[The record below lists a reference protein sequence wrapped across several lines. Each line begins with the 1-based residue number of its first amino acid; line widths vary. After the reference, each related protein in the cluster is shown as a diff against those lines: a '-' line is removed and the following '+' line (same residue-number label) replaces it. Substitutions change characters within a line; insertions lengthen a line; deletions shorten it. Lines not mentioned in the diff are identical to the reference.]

1 MRSLFSTITLI
12 ALLSLTAPVYA
23 KQAVGLV
30 EPVRIDPSGLVVDAK
45 LDTGADNSSIH
56 ASHVVRFKRR
66 GESWVRFQVVNS
78 EGKSETLE
86 RELVRIAKI
95 KRPTGKSQKRPVVM
109 LGVCL
114 GNTYREVQVTLVD
127 RSQFRYRMIIGR
139 SFLVDDFL
147 VDPSKKYTVRPV
159 CPRRSGDLRQEVSR
173 RLEPIPVVLDALK
186 RTER

>member
-1 MRSLFSTITLI
+1 MRSLLSTITLI

-23 KQAVGLV
+23 KQTVGLV
-30 EPVRIDPSGLVVDAK
+30 ESVRIDPSGLVVDAK
-45 LDTGADNSSIH
+45 VDTGADNSSIH
-56 ASHVVRFKRR
+56 ASNVVRFKRR

-86 RELVRIAKI
+86 RELVRVAKI
-95 KRPTGKSQKRPVVM
+95 KSPTGKSQKRPVVM

-127 RSQFRYRMIIGR
+127 RSRFSYRMIIGR

-159 CPRRSGDLRQEVSR
+159 CPGRSGE
-173 RLEPIPVVLDALK
+173 
-186 RTER
+186 